1 MRDSTPLIFGETLFD
16 CFADGEV
23 AGGAPFNVAWH
34 LQGLGCPPLLL
45 SRVGDDRRGRE
56 LRRLMEGWGLST
68 AGLQVDARRPT
79 GMVRVEVRE
88 GEPSYVIE
96 AGQAYDFIEPPGA
109 DVTGFALLYHGTLA
123 LRNPV
128 SRRTVEGLIRQ
139 NRCPVFVDLNLRS
152 PWWRAEEIP
161 AVLYAA
167 RYVKLN
173 RHELRQLVA
182 DDDGDLPRQCG
193 QLGRQYGLDLLCI
206 TDGANGASLWCG
218 DDSWHTVRP
227 AGDTPVVDTVGAGD
241 AFTAVLLLGLL
252 RHWPLA
258 VTLRRAQD
266 FASAIVG
273 HRGATVNDP
282 DFYLHF
288 LHSWMQS

>member
-1 MRDSTPLIFGETLFD
+1 MRNLTPLIFGETLFD

-34 LQGLGCPPLLL
+34 LQGLGCPPFLL

-56 LRRLMEGWGLST
+56 LQRLMEGWGLST
-68 AGLQVDARRPT
+68 AGLQVDPRHPT
-79 GMVRVEVRE
+79 GTVRVEVLE
-88 GEPSYVIE
+88 GEPTYVIE
-96 AGQAYDFIEPPGA
+96 AGQAYDFIEPPIT

-123 LRNPV
+123 LRTLV

-139 NRCPVFVDLNLRS
+139 NRCPVFVDLNLRR
-152 PWWRAEEIP
+152 PWWHVEEIP
-161 AVLYAA
+161 AVLRSA

-193 QLGRQYGLDLLCI
+193 QLGRQYGLDMLCI

-227 AGDTPVVDTVGAGD
+227 ASDTPVLDTVGAGD
-241 AFTAVLLLGLL
+241 AFTAVLLLGLV
-252 RHWPLA
+252 RHWPMP

-266 FASAIVG
+266 FATAIVG

-282 DFYLHF
+282 DFYLRF
-288 LHSWMQS
+288 LHFWTQP

>member
-1 MRDSTPLIFGETLFD
+1 MRSFTPLIVGETLFD

-34 LQGLGCPPLLL
+34 LQGFGCPPFLL
-45 SRVGDDRRGRE
+45 SRVGNDRRGRT
-56 LRRLMEGWGLST
+56 LRRLMEDWGLST
-68 AGLQVDARRPT
+68 AGLQVDATRPT
-79 GMVRVEVRE
+79 GTVRVELRG

-96 AGQAYDFIEPPGA
+96 TGQAYDFIEPPGA

-123 LRNPV
+123 LRHSV

-152 PWWRAEEIP
+152 PWWRAEELP
-161 AVLYAA
+161 AVLHAA
-167 RYVKLN
+167 TYVKLN
-173 RHELRQLVA
+173 RHELRQLVG
-182 DDDGDLPRQCG
+182 DDTDLPRQSEL
-193 QLGRQYGLDLLCI
+193 LGRQYGLDLLCI

-218 DDSWHTVRP
+218 DGSWHTVRP

-252 RHWPLA
+252 RHWPLP

-273 HRGATVNDP
+273 HRGATVHEP

-288 LHSWMQS
+288 LHVWTQS